1 MNKIVL
7 VSLVIATSFIA
18 GARSAEKKDAD
29 NMPSKLSTKDIA
41 GAIFKHKDAKKY
53 KVEGRGVID
62 FTSLVSNDEK
72 FATGMYKAG
81 ASHEKFLD
89 EVYGVDEFMYFITG
103 SVTLTSEDGTV
114 QVINAGEAVSIPADW
129 KGTWD
134 TEGYTKIWVI
144 YSKDGSALE

>member
-18 GARSAEKKDAD
+18 GARSAEKKGTN
-29 NMPSKLSTKDIA
+29 NMPSKLSAKDIA
-41 GAIFKHKDAKKY
+41 GATFKHKDAQKY

-62 FTSLVSNDEK
+62 FTSLVSNDKK

-81 ASHEKFLD
+81 ASQENFLD